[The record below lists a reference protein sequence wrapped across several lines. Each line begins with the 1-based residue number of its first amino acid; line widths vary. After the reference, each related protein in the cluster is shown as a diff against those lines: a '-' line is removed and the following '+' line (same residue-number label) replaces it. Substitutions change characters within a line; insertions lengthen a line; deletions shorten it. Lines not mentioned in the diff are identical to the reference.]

1 LLLQNLPEQLQKL
14 LLWLMGFR
22 YIKFGLVGASGTL
35 VNMAVLYAAQEWM
48 FNAITEPRDRLYASL
63 ALAIAVATLN
73 NFTWNRLWTWADRK
87 RALAEALPVPGV
99 GRKRQILQQL
109 GPHFGLGGALVKPDA
124 KKQPRK
130 RWVFHHTHTLAVHP
144 ELGPHAGQV
153 DARDAFACR
162 HIGKQFAHG
171 TQPALRLGVAEASHA
186 PHLFDRAAGNG
197 CAFESAQVE
206 QLKSKRELR
215 VLPVPKT
222 HRCPQTGVVHLKTPN
237 PQSHGRGRHHATQ
250 SGHFGP

>member
-1 LLLQNLPEQLQKL
+1 MPSPLPLLLQNLPEQLQKL

-109 GPHFGLGGALVKPDA
+109 GQYALASWAGIGLQYGLTLWLAQYVHYLIANVCAIVVASISNFLAND
-124 KKQPRK
+124 
-130 RWVFHHTHTLAVHP
+130 RWTF
-144 ELGPHAGQV
+144 
-153 DARDAFACR
+153 R
-162 HIGKQFAHG
+162 
-171 TQPALRLGVAEASHA
+171 
-186 PHLFDRAAGNG
+186 
-197 CAFESAQVE
+197 
-206 QLKSKRELR
+206 SKTR
-215 VLPVPKT
+215 
-222 HRCPQTGVVHLKTPN
+222 
-237 PQSHGRGRHHATQ
+237 
-250 SGHFGP
+250 